1 MKLQDLE
8 RLLRGSVKF
17 KLQARVE
24 DRIET
29 LDEVLIYEI
38 KYLPSGLLK
47 REVLQID
54 LDTNVIFLDKINEEE
69 AVKRYVEID
78 SLQSVDDYKE
88 SFLNIKYEDSNLI

>member
-1 MKLQDLE
+1 MKLKDLE

-69 AVKRYVEID
+69 AVRD
-78 SLQSVDDYKE
+78 M
-88 SFLNIKYEDSNLI
+88 

>member
-1 MKLQDLE
+1 MKLKDLE